1 MRSRNFLLA
10 PRRKDSRSV
19 KIKRSKVVV
28 KFKVCCS
35 KCTLSVFDA
44 EKANKRAELVLSAFN
59 SLHNFLVHV

>member
-35 KCTLSVFDA
+35 K
-44 EKANKRAELVLSAFN
+44 
-59 SLHNFLVHV
+59 